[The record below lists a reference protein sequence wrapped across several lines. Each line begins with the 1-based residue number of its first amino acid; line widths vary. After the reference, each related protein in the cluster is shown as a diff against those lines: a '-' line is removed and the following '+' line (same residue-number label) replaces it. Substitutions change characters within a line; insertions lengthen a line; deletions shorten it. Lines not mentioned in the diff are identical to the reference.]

1 MTVVEDRSVDDDN
14 DVTTETVVTVVNIMD
29 V

>member
-1 MTVVEDRSVDDDN
+1 VTVVEDRSVDDDN